1 MLTITMIGIIILV
14 ISGIYL
20 KKTLSL
26 CSGVSCFKC
35 FITLIIILIVQ
46 MGYLNY
52 DNLPESL
59 KLNNFMK
66 IYNFMN
72 IDMPMYQYINEGI
85 FYTIR

>member
-1 MLTITMIGIIILV
+1 
-14 ISGIYL
+14 
-20 KKTLSL
+20 
-26 CSGVSCFKC
+26 
-35 FITLIIILIVQ
+35 